1 MKINWRF
8 WWCAAGVALL
18 LFWII
23 SDPNGASDRMHTGLG
38 HVRDGA
44 ENIISFVSNVLK

>member
-8 WWCAAGVALL
+8 WAGLAGVALL

-23 SDPNGASDRMHTGLG
+23 SDPNGASDRTHSGLG
-38 HVRDGA
+38 HLRDGA
-44 ENIISFVSNVLK
+44 ENIVSFVSNALK